1 MILVLKGQLPSGK
14 NQIKLCVRGG
24 KIHKY
29 PDARFILW
37 REDVL
42 NQIVAQRGTKPTAAM
57 PVVLRVEYTPG
68 DRRVRD
74 VSGILDAIFHV
85 LAKAGTIDDD
95 GLIWD
100 VHWLRRPMKK
110 DAPGAI
116 ITLTEYAGEHA

>member
-1 MILVLKGQLPSGK
+1 MILVLLGQIPSGK

-42 NQIVAQRGTKPTAAM
+42 NQIVVQRGTTPTRAV
-57 PVVLRVEYTPG
+57 PLTLRVEYTPS

-74 VSGILDAIFHV
+74 ASGMLDAIFHV

-100 VHWLRRPMKK
+100 IQWIRRPIDKLQ
-110 DAPGAI
+110 ARVVL
-116 ITLTEYAGEHA
+116 TLSEWKERQ

>member
-1 MILVLKGQLPSGK
+1 MILVLLGQIPSGK
-14 NQIKLCVRGG
+14 NQIKIAVRGG

-42 NQIVAQRGTKPTAAM
+42 NQIMVQGGTKPTGAVPLA
-57 PVVLRVEYTPG
+57 LRVEYTPS

-74 VSGILDAIFHV
+74 VSGMLDAIFHV
-85 LAKAGTIDDD
+85 LAKSGTIDDD

-100 VHWLRRPMKK
+100 VQWIRRPMHKLEAK
-110 DAPGAI
+110 VV
-116 ITLTEYAGEHA
+116 LTVLEWKERQ